1 MFNKKKKR
9 KRNEIL
15 EYFIS
20 IILLQIINVNV
31 NVCCCCCLANLPIF
45 ITMTKSVMYVL
56 ACVDLIF
63 LKEEKDKISLV
74 INILLFHNTLE
85 VFVFSLKIN

>member
-20 IILLQIINVNV
+20 IILLQIINV